1 MLILFSFFTKWFNS
15 EPLQIKRLDETFKTW
30 MTTLRAASAARI
42 LGIRNLS
49 RGDKEAVTLS
59 EFPNRRSRRD
69 QINFFTIA
77 EVAERLRVSTRTVRR
92 WMDAGDLVA
101 HRLGGTIRIAEG
113 DLRAFLA
120 QHREG

>member
-1 MLILFSFFTKWFNS
+1 MVQFRALTNQTIRRDFQNVDDDSTSRKRRTNS
-15 EPLQIKRLDETFKTW
+15 RNQ
-30 MTTLRAASAARI
+30 
-42 LGIRNLS
+42 NLS